1 MTAELTA
8 RVRHLGTETAFD
20 VLAKAAKLAQA
31 GRDIINLGIGQPDF
45 PTPQH
50 VVEAAIKAARDGHHG
65 YTPANGILPL
75 REAVVRDI
83 KKYRNIE
90 VSPDD
95 VVILPGAKPA
105 LFFAAVMFGE
115 HGGEILYP
123 DPGFPIYASAV
134 AFSGATP
141 VPFTLKEKN
150 GFAFRADDVLAAIT
164 PRTRLII
171 LNSPSNPTGG
181 VSKPAEL
188 RRLVDGLAK
197 HPNVAILSDEVYAR
211 LVFDGEE
218 NHSLIAFPEIRDRL
232 LLLDGWS
239 KTYAMTGW
247 RLGWCHGP
255 KAWIDRMTR
264 LAINVY
270 SCPNAITQ
278 HAGIAALEGP
288 QDAVEHMRQAFER
301 RRDLI
306 VKRVNATSGL
316 SCVRPGGAFYL
327 FPNITGTVM
336 KSAALQDALLE
347 QAGVAAVAGTSFG
360 AAGEGFLRFSY
371 ANSDE
376 NIEKAMDRVGELLA
390 KRRKS

>member
-1 MTAELTA
+1 MSIEMTA
-8 RVRHLGTETAFD
+8 RVRNLGTETAFD

-45 PTPQH
+45 PTPPH
-50 VVEAAIKAARDGHHG
+50 VVEAGIKAARDGHHG

-75 REAVVRDI
+75 REAVARDV
-83 KKYRNIE
+83 KKYRGAEI
-90 VSPDD
+90 SPDD

-105 LFFAAVMFGE
+105 LFFASVMFGE
-115 HGGEILYP
+115 PGGEILYP

-141 VPFTLKEKN
+141 VPFTLKEKD
-150 GFAFRADDVLAAIT
+150 GFAFRADDVLEKIT
-164 PRTRLII
+164 SKTRLII

-181 VSKPAEL
+181 VSKPGEL
-188 RRLVDGLAK
+188 RRLVDGLMK
-197 HPNVAILSDEVYAR
+197 HPDVAILSDEVYAR
-211 LVFDGEE
+211 LVFDGEK
-218 NHSLIAFPEIRDRL
+218 NVSLIGFPELRDRL

-270 SCPNAITQ
+270 SCPNAVTQ
-278 HAGIAALEGP
+278 HAAIAALDGP
-288 QDAVEHMRQAFER
+288 QDAVEHMRQAFQR

-306 VKRVNATSGL
+306 VGRVNAIEGL
-316 SCVRPGGAFYL
+316 STVMPGGAFYL
-327 FPNITGTVM
+327 FPNVSKTGM
-336 KSAALQDALLE
+336 RAAALQDALLE
-347 QAGVAAVAGTSFG
+347 EAGVACVAGTSFG
-360 AAGEGFLRFSY
+360 AAGEGFLRLSY
-371 ANSDE
+371 ANSDA
-376 NIEKAMDRVGELLA
+376 NIAKAMDRVGEFLA
-390 KRRKS
+390 GRPT

>member
-1 MTAELTA
+1 MTVALTS
-8 RVRHLGTETAFD
+8 RVRNLGTETAFD
-20 VLAKAAKLAQA
+20 VLAKAARLAQQ

-50 VVEAAIKAARDGHHG
+50 VVEAAIKAARDGAHG

-75 REAVVRDI
+75 RQAVARDV
-83 KKYRNIE
+83 KKYRE
-90 VSPDD
+90 VDIDPDD

-105 LFFAAVMFGE
+105 LFFASVMFGE
-115 HGGEILYP
+115 PGAEILYP

-150 GFAFRADDVLAAIT
+150 GFGFRADDVLSAIT

-171 LNSPSNPTGG
+171 VNSPSNPTGG
-181 VSKPAEL
+181 VADPAEL
-188 RRLVDGLAK
+188 RKLVDGLAK

-211 LVFDGEE
+211 LVFDGEK
-218 NHSLIAFPEIRDRL
+218 NHSLIGFPEIRDRL

-270 SCPNAITQ
+270 SCPNAVTQ
-278 HAGIAALEGP
+278 HAAIAALDGP

-306 VKRVNATSGL
+306 VRRVNDTPGL
-316 SCVRPGGAFYL
+316 SSVKPGGAFYL
-327 FPNITGTVM
+327 FPNVSKTGM
-336 KSAALQDALLE
+336 RAAALQDALLE
-347 QAGVAAVAGTSFG
+347 QAGVACVAGTSFG

-376 NIEKAMDRVGELLA
+376 NIEKALDRVGEFLA
-390 KRRKS
+390 KRKG